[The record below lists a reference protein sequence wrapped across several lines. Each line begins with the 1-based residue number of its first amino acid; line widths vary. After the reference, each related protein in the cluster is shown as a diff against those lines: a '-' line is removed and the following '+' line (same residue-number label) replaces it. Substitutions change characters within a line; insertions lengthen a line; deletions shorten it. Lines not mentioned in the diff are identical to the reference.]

1 MRQAAD
7 ALLVLLGEVI
17 VRLLPFAVLIAE
29 RRFEGMID
37 GCFALLDGRTNFDL
51 RLRQAFGL
59 NFEQVGLNRVGAA
72 KPP

>member
-7 ALLVLLGEVI
+7 ALLVPLGEVI

-29 RRFEGMID
+29 RQFEGRID

-51 RLRQAFGL
+51 RRRQAFGL
-59 NFEQVGLNRVGAA
+59 NLEQVGLNRIGAA